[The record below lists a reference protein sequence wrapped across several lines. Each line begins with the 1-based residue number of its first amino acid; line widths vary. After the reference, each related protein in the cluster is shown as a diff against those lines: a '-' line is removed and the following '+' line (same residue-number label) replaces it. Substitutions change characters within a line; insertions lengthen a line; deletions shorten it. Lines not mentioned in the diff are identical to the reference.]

1 MDGNL
6 KKQRRAEFRRIK
18 RGLREFRRWAGDDFP
33 TPEEFK
39 AFERCY
45 VGGDCSQDTLLLFQ
59 ILSHP
64 SPTLKDATAMA
75 SRVTVKNCTRSGLI
89 LNKIVRTPESPKD
102 DILGGALSA
111 LVDFFYPKVFVER
124 ECADGRY
131 VERFMRDLHPG
142 RCIGGL
148 ATWLTITSSPNAQ
161 LLWPH
166 RLDLVWQ
173 FDRIDRNAKLQ
184 SLRKLMNSV
193 SRFVPPCGLPG
204 DVLPHDDVVKQL
216 REGFEARRGELPAPL
231 AEAWDQAQTRAG
243 RASWWEPHLFPEAE
257 LRTSSGDNGY
267 SPYVVYDHGI
277 EASHFALT
285 ISVLEELGVL
295 ECAEPV
301 RAVDVGPRLHEKLLA
316 ALGYSP
322 GEPVPGHMVRL
333 RMNSEFVDSNA
344 ARVDLDI
351 VRPWPHQERRAARD
365 VPTMLWVTRPRKP
378 WASIPS
384 VKLYRALARRTFEDR
399 AGIPLYIHSTL
410 GDGSLKRAEDIDGSV
425 RKLDYVPLAST
436 KIPLLEDTSFDFPD
450 WAGDPLPSFAIE

>member
-1 MDGNL
+1 M
-6 KKQRRAEFRRIK
+6 
-18 RGLREFRRWAGDDFP
+18 RGRPVCGA
-33 TPEEFK
+33 
-39 AFERCY
+39 
-45 VGGDCSQDTLLLFQ
+45 
-59 ILSHP
+59 IL
-64 SPTLKDATAMA
+64 
-75 SRVTVKNCTRSGLI
+75 
-89 LNKIVRTPESPKD
+89 
-102 DILGGALSA
+102 
-111 LVDFFYPKVFVER
+111 
-124 ECADGRY
+124 
-131 VERFMRDLHPG
+131 RDLHPG

-277 EASHFALT
+277 EVSHFALT

-295 ECAEPV
+295 ECAG
-301 RAVDVGPRLHEKLLA
+301 RSALSTLAQGCTRNCLLPSGI
-316 ALGYSP
+316 LPGSQSP
-322 GEPVPGHMVRL
+322 GTWCGC
-333 RMNSEFVDSNA
+333 
-344 ARVDLDI
+344 
-351 VRPWPHQERRAARD
+351 
-365 VPTMLWVTRPRKP
+365 
-378 WASIPS
+378 
-384 VKLYRALARRTFEDR
+384 
-399 AGIPLYIHSTL
+399 G
-410 GDGSLKRAEDIDGSV
+410 
-425 RKLDYVPLAST
+425 
-436 KIPLLEDTSFDFPD
+436 
-450 WAGDPLPSFAIE
+450 